1 MSDVTCI
8 GMDAMGTALAQ
19 MLVAGGQTV
28 TLWDHSTEPGLVPGT
43 IVANSLA
50 DAIEA
55 SPVVLF
61 CFADVAALHDLLKTD
76 NLSELLKGKVVLQ
89 FSGGSAADVKG
100 FAELVK
106 NSGATM
112 IEGAKL
118 DGMKEL

>member
-28 TLWDHSTEPGLVPGT
+28 TIWDHAPERGLVPGAT
-43 IVANSLA
+43 IANSFA

-61 CFADVAALHDLLKTD
+61 CIADVAALHDLLKTD
-76 NLSELLKGKVVLQ
+76 NVSERLKGKVVLQ
-89 FSGGSAADVKG
+89 FSGGSAVDVKG

-106 NSGATM
+106 NSGGTI
-112 IEGAKL
+112 IEGARL
-118 DGMKEL
+118 DGLK